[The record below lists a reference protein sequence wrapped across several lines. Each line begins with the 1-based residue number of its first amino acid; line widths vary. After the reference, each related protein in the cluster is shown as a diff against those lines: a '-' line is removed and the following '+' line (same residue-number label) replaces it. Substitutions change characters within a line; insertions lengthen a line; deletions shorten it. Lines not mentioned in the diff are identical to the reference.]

1 MWPAL
6 IRVYEDRM
14 VRVTILRREMSN
26 AIPSATPSVTA
37 RVVALSA
44 ILASAAALTPM
55 CDCMRSGSSKM
66 PGAFI
71 IPYSHGK
78 PLHFGS
84 TGHSSRGY
92 NWIKSTIARDQTI
105 PFVTAAAAAAADVV
119 FYRAILSLQK

>member
-1 MWPAL
+1 
-6 IRVYEDRM
+6 
-14 VRVTILRREMSN
+14 MSN

-37 RVVALSA
+37 RIVALSA

-55 CDCMRSGSSKM
+55 CDCMNSGSSKM
-66 PGAFI
+66 PGGFI

-84 TGHSSRGY
+84 TSHSSRGY
-92 NWIKSTIARDQTI
+92 NWIKSTIARDQAI
-105 PFVTAAAAAAADVV
+105 PFVTAAAAAAAADVV